1 MGYPEELVSE
11 YANRIRQAAQ
21 ILGVPPR
28 ELAEA
33 FRWRTPWHSGA
44 YAEAIRRIFNTEP
57 PA

>member
-11 YANRIRQAAQ
+11 YVNRIHHAAQ

-28 ELAEA
+28 EVAEA
-33 FRWRTPWHSGA
+33 FRDTKTWRSGA
-44 YAEAIRRIFNTEP
+44 YAEAIRRVINTEP